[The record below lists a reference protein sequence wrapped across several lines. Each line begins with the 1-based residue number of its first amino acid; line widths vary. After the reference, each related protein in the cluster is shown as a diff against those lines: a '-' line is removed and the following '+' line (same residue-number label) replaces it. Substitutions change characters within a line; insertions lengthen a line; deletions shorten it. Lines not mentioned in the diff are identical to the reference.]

1 MGKREKEHNK
11 KIRKRN
17 EKLKQNEK
25 QIQKIYTE
33 MLSKKFME
41 MQEKLSGDTTSDESL
56 NLDETLNV
64 NDNRFIIPS
73 KDGSINNNM
82 IYFKEDGKY
91 YKQTSSEF
99 FKKIKTEIKIE
110 EWKNAIEQNNLQVN
124 KAISN
129 LENGINVKV
138 PISV

>member
-41 MQEKLSGDTTSDESL
+41 TQEKLSGDTTSDEGL

-64 NDNRFIIPS
+64 ND
-73 KDGSINNNM
+73 K
-82 IYFKEDGKY
+82 
-91 YKQTSSEF
+91 SE
-99 FKKIKTEIKIE
+99 
-110 EWKNAIEQNNLQVN
+110 
-124 KAISN
+124 
-129 LENGINVKV
+129 
-138 PISV
+138 

>member
-41 MQEKLSGDTTSDESL
+41 MQEKLSGDTTSDADEGL
-56 NLDETLNV
+56 NLDKTLNV
-64 NDNRFIIPS
+64 ND
-73 KDGSINNNM
+73 K
-82 IYFKEDGKY
+82 
-91 YKQTSSEF
+91 SE
-99 FKKIKTEIKIE
+99 
-110 EWKNAIEQNNLQVN
+110 
-124 KAISN
+124 
-129 LENGINVKV
+129 
-138 PISV
+138 

>member
-41 MQEKLSGDTTSDESL
+41 MQEKLSGDTTSDEGL
-56 NLDETLNV
+56 NLDKTLNV
-64 NDNRFIIPS
+64 ND
-73 KDGSINNNM
+73 K
-82 IYFKEDGKY
+82 
-91 YKQTSSEF
+91 SE
-99 FKKIKTEIKIE
+99 
-110 EWKNAIEQNNLQVN
+110 
-124 KAISN
+124 
-129 LENGINVKV
+129 
-138 PISV
+138 

>member
-64 NDNRFIIPS
+64 ND
-73 KDGSINNNM
+73 K
-82 IYFKEDGKY
+82 
-91 YKQTSSEF
+91 SE
-99 FKKIKTEIKIE
+99 
-110 EWKNAIEQNNLQVN
+110 
-124 KAISN
+124 
-129 LENGINVKV
+129 
-138 PISV
+138 

>member
-41 MQEKLSGDTTSDESL
+41 MQEKLSGDTISDEGL
-56 NLDETLNV
+56 NLDNTLNV
-64 NDNRFIIPS
+64 NEN
-73 KDGSINNNM
+73 
-82 IYFKEDGKY
+82 
-91 YKQTSSEF
+91 SE
-99 FKKIKTEIKIE
+99 
-110 EWKNAIEQNNLQVN
+110 
-124 KAISN
+124 
-129 LENGINVKV
+129 
-138 PISV
+138 

>member
-41 MQEKLSGDTTSDESL
+41 MQEKLSGDTTSDEGL

-64 NDNRFIIPS
+64 ND
-73 KDGSINNNM
+73 K
-82 IYFKEDGKY
+82 
-91 YKQTSSEF
+91 SE
-99 FKKIKTEIKIE
+99 
-110 EWKNAIEQNNLQVN
+110 
-124 KAISN
+124 
-129 LENGINVKV
+129 
-138 PISV
+138 

>member
-17 EKLKQNEK
+17 EKLKQNKK

-64 NDNRFIIPS
+64 ND
-73 KDGSINNNM
+73 K
-82 IYFKEDGKY
+82 
-91 YKQTSSEF
+91 SE
-99 FKKIKTEIKIE
+99 
-110 EWKNAIEQNNLQVN
+110 
-124 KAISN
+124 
-129 LENGINVKV
+129 
-138 PISV
+138 

>member
-41 MQEKLSGDTTSDESL
+41 KQEKLSGDTTSDEGL

-64 NDNRFIIPS
+64 ND
-73 KDGSINNNM
+73 K
-82 IYFKEDGKY
+82 
-91 YKQTSSEF
+91 SE
-99 FKKIKTEIKIE
+99 
-110 EWKNAIEQNNLQVN
+110 
-124 KAISN
+124 
-129 LENGINVKV
+129 
-138 PISV
+138 

>member
-33 MLSKKFME
+33 MLSKKLME
-41 MQEKLSGDTTSDESL
+41 MQEKLSGDTTSDEGS

-64 NDNRFIIPS
+64 ND
-73 KDGSINNNM
+73 K
-82 IYFKEDGKY
+82 
-91 YKQTSSEF
+91 SE
-99 FKKIKTEIKIE
+99 
-110 EWKNAIEQNNLQVN
+110 
-124 KAISN
+124 
-129 LENGINVKV
+129 
-138 PISV
+138 

>member
-33 MLSKKFME
+33 MLSKKLME
-41 MQEKLSGDTTSDESL
+41 MQEKLSGDTTSDEGL

-64 NDNRFIIPS
+64 ND
-73 KDGSINNNM
+73 K
-82 IYFKEDGKY
+82 
-91 YKQTSSEF
+91 SE
-99 FKKIKTEIKIE
+99 
-110 EWKNAIEQNNLQVN
+110 
-124 KAISN
+124 
-129 LENGINVKV
+129 
-138 PISV
+138 

>member
-41 MQEKLSGDTTSDESL
+41 MQEKLSGDTTSDEDL

-64 NDNRFIIPS
+64 ND
-73 KDGSINNNM
+73 K
-82 IYFKEDGKY
+82 
-91 YKQTSSEF
+91 SE
-99 FKKIKTEIKIE
+99 
-110 EWKNAIEQNNLQVN
+110 
-124 KAISN
+124 
-129 LENGINVKV
+129 
-138 PISV
+138 

>member
-1 MGKREKEHNK
+1 MGKRKKEHNK

-64 NDNRFIIPS
+64 ND
-73 KDGSINNNM
+73 K
-82 IYFKEDGKY
+82 
-91 YKQTSSEF
+91 SE
-99 FKKIKTEIKIE
+99 
-110 EWKNAIEQNNLQVN
+110 
-124 KAISN
+124 
-129 LENGINVKV
+129 
-138 PISV
+138 

>member
-41 MQEKLSGDTTSDESL
+41 MQEKLSGDTISDEGL
-56 NLDETLNV
+56 NLDNTLNV
-64 NDNRFIIPS
+64 NDN
-73 KDGSINNNM
+73 
-82 IYFKEDGKY
+82 
-91 YKQTSSEF
+91 SE
-99 FKKIKTEIKIE
+99 
-110 EWKNAIEQNNLQVN
+110 
-124 KAISN
+124 
-129 LENGINVKV
+129 
-138 PISV
+138 

>member
-41 MQEKLSGDTTSDESL
+41 IQEKLSGDTTSDESL

-64 NDNRFIIPS
+64 ND
-73 KDGSINNNM
+73 K
-82 IYFKEDGKY
+82 
-91 YKQTSSEF
+91 SE
-99 FKKIKTEIKIE
+99 
-110 EWKNAIEQNNLQVN
+110 
-124 KAISN
+124 
-129 LENGINVKV
+129 
-138 PISV
+138 

>member
-41 MQEKLSGDTTSDESL
+41 MQEKLSGDTTSDEDL
-56 NLDETLNV
+56 NLDETLNI
-64 NDNRFIIPS
+64 ND
-73 KDGSINNNM
+73 K
-82 IYFKEDGKY
+82 
-91 YKQTSSEF
+91 SE
-99 FKKIKTEIKIE
+99 
-110 EWKNAIEQNNLQVN
+110 
-124 KAISN
+124 
-129 LENGINVKV
+129 
-138 PISV
+138 

>member
-41 MQEKLSGDTTSDESL
+41 MQEKLSGDTISDEGL
-56 NLDETLNV
+56 NLDDTLNV
-64 NDNRFIIPS
+64 ND
-73 KDGSINNNM
+73 K
-82 IYFKEDGKY
+82 
-91 YKQTSSEF
+91 SE
-99 FKKIKTEIKIE
+99 
-110 EWKNAIEQNNLQVN
+110 
-124 KAISN
+124 
-129 LENGINVKV
+129 
-138 PISV
+138 

>member
-1 MGKREKEHNK
+1 MGQREKEHNK

-64 NDNRFIIPS
+64 ND
-73 KDGSINNNM
+73 K
-82 IYFKEDGKY
+82 
-91 YKQTSSEF
+91 SE
-99 FKKIKTEIKIE
+99 
-110 EWKNAIEQNNLQVN
+110 
-124 KAISN
+124 
-129 LENGINVKV
+129 
-138 PISV
+138 

>member
-56 NLDETLNV
+56 NFDETLNV
-64 NDNRFIIPS
+64 ND
-73 KDGSINNNM
+73 K
-82 IYFKEDGKY
+82 
-91 YKQTSSEF
+91 SE
-99 FKKIKTEIKIE
+99 
-110 EWKNAIEQNNLQVN
+110 
-124 KAISN
+124 
-129 LENGINVKV
+129 
-138 PISV
+138 

>member
-1 MGKREKEHNK
+1 MGNREKEHNK

-64 NDNRFIIPS
+64 ND
-73 KDGSINNNM
+73 K
-82 IYFKEDGKY
+82 
-91 YKQTSSEF
+91 SE
-99 FKKIKTEIKIE
+99 
-110 EWKNAIEQNNLQVN
+110 
-124 KAISN
+124 
-129 LENGINVKV
+129 
-138 PISV
+138 

>member
-17 EKLKQNEK
+17 EKLKQNKK

-41 MQEKLSGDTTSDESL
+41 MQEKLSGDTTSDEGL

-64 NDNRFIIPS
+64 ND
-73 KDGSINNNM
+73 K
-82 IYFKEDGKY
+82 
-91 YKQTSSEF
+91 SE
-99 FKKIKTEIKIE
+99 
-110 EWKNAIEQNNLQVN
+110 
-124 KAISN
+124 
-129 LENGINVKV
+129 
-138 PISV
+138 

>member
-17 EKLKQNEK
+17 KKLKQNEK

-41 MQEKLSGDTTSDESL
+41 MQEKLSGDTTSDEGL

-64 NDNRFIIPS
+64 ND
-73 KDGSINNNM
+73 K
-82 IYFKEDGKY
+82 
-91 YKQTSSEF
+91 SE
-99 FKKIKTEIKIE
+99 
-110 EWKNAIEQNNLQVN
+110 
-124 KAISN
+124 
-129 LENGINVKV
+129 
-138 PISV
+138 

>member
-41 MQEKLSGDTTSDESL
+41 MQEKLSGDTTSDECL

-64 NDNRFIIPS
+64 ND
-73 KDGSINNNM
+73 K
-82 IYFKEDGKY
+82 
-91 YKQTSSEF
+91 SE
-99 FKKIKTEIKIE
+99 
-110 EWKNAIEQNNLQVN
+110 
-124 KAISN
+124 
-129 LENGINVKV
+129 
-138 PISV
+138 